1 VRRTAVWCGA
11 PTACLKSRNHHSK
24 ITGILDIAVA
34 RRPTLFIIEIKEN
47 TECLWKLFS
56 AKLKSVGDVRPV
68 HLPGRWTT
76 STTRGCRNRVRA
88 RALSDQYT
96 GWWHEQPAGMVPYGQ
111 GRRHRGADLDELR
124 RSPHGLCPKP
134 PRWNDNVSKKQASE
148 NQNEHFHVVA
158 ARSSVGPNQ
167 EVSSTKGGPQLIAM
181 TRLRSGFSLPSGW
194 P

>member
-24 ITGILDIAVA
+24 ITAIFDIAVA

-56 AKLKSVGDVRPV
+56 AKLKSAGDVRPV

-111 GRRHRGADLDELR
+111 GRRHRGADYVDRPMGCVRNHRDGMATFRKSKHR
-124 RSPHGLCPKP
+124 RIKTSISMLSQRARPSVPI
-134 PRWNDNVSKKQASE
+134 KKFRLLKADR
-148 NQNEHFHVVA
+148 N
-158 ARSSVGPNQ
+158 SSQ
-167 EVSSTKGGPQLIAM
+167 
-181 TRLRSGFSLPSGW
+181 
-194 P
+194 